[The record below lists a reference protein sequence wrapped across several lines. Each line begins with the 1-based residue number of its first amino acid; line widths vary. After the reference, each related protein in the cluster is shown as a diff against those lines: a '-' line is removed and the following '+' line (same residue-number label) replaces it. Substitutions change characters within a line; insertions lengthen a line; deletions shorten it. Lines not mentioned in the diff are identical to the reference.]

1 MDDVQKFASP
11 LIENIEK
18 VIVGKRQAI
27 EYILV
32 ALLCEGHVLLEDV
45 PGSGKTM
52 LARAIAASL
61 GIRFSDQLPV
71 MLENHFGRIARLKRY
86 LGRALY
92 FGEPVA
98 AKRMPKRVMLPLDG
112 GSVSFSAS
120 V

>member
-1 MDDVQKFASP
+1 MDDVQKFVSP

-61 GIRFSDQLPV
+61 GIRFK
-71 MLENHFGRIARLKRY
+71 RIQCTPDL
-86 LGRALY
+86 
-92 FGEPVA
+92 A
-98 AKRMPKRVMLPLDG
+98 AKRYYRGICLQPEGRRI
-112 GSVSFSAS
+112 
-120 V
+120 